1 MGRRSPR
8 RMWHVAAALAPL
20 PLIGLGY
27 ASIPGNQLAFR
38 TEILFSGSG
47 SIHALSRDA
56 GASEHQ
62 PLPKSAANLFRT
74 EGKGPRADQY
84 LVVKTTTYADK
95 QFITA
100 SVSGTDVAAKGGDS
114 RSELIRTRKSD
125 RLNATVTEVA
135 LRGTDRGDSG
145 RGVSMFNEFASGKL
159 ELAPALAAAAPSAQ
173 AISYQPSQAGLNFK
187 YKGESQAEFEE
198 RERRC
203 LSTAIYFEAR
213 GEPLQGQI
221 AVGQVI
227 MNRVRAPQFPE
238 TICGVVYQGQMA
250 PGCQF
255 SFACDGKT
263 DTPKNDSHWALAQ
276 KLSRQITSGAVWL
289 PEIGY
294 STFYHADYVS
304 PYWKSTMNKIDS
316 IGRHIFYKKRNE
328 KPYIVEAASAAPT
341 PSSSKTSAG
350 TLSLAS
356 SGPAVASISA
366 TPALSLGAAPSE

>member
-1 MGRRSPR
+1 
-8 RMWHVAAALAPL
+8 MWHVAAALAPL

-27 ASIPGNQLAFR
+27 ASIPGNQLAYR
-38 TEILFSGSG
+38 MELLFSGNG
-47 SIHALSRDA
+47 SVHAMSRDA
-56 GASEHQ
+56 EAIEHQ
-62 PLPKSAANLFRT
+62 PLPRAAAGLFRT

-100 SVSGTDVAAKGGDS
+100 SISGGEIAAKGLDS
-114 RSELIRTRKSD
+114 RSELIRSTKAD
-125 RLNATVTEVA
+125 RLNATITEVA
-135 LRGTDRGDSG
+135 LRGAPDRDDTG
-145 RGVSMFNEFASGKL
+145 RGVSMFTEFASGNL
-159 ELAPALAAAAPSAQ
+159 QLAPAIAGGPPTAQ
-173 AISYQPSQAGLNFK
+173 AISYQPSQTGLSFK

-227 MNRVRAPQFPE
+227 MNRVRSPQFPE

-276 KLSRQITSGAVWL
+276 KLARQITSGQVWL

-328 KPYIVEAASAAPT
+328 KAYIVEETSVAAAPET
-341 PSSSKTSAG
+341 SKTNAG
-350 TLSLAS
+350 AFSLAS
-356 SGPAVASISA
+356 TNPAATPVSA

>member
-1 MGRRSPR
+1 
-8 RMWHVAAALAPL
+8 MWHVAAALAPL

-27 ASIPGNQLAFR
+27 ASIPGNQLAYR
-38 TEILFSGSG
+38 MELLFSGNG
-47 SIHALSRDA
+47 SVHALSRDA
-56 GASEHQ
+56 GATEHQ
-62 PLPKSAANLFRT
+62 PLPKSAAALFRT

-95 QFITA
+95 RFVAA
-100 SVSGTDVAAKGGDS
+100 SVSGTDSAASGGNS
-114 RSELIRTRKSD
+114 RSELIRSTKSD
-125 RLNATVTEVA
+125 RLNAAVTEVA

-145 RGVSMFNEFASGKL
+145 RGVSMFTEFASGTL
-159 ELAPALAAAAPSAQ
+159 QLAPAIGGTPTAQTIAYRPSEQ
-173 AISYQPSQAGLNFK
+173 GLGFK

-227 MNRVRAPQFPE
+227 MNRVRSPQFPE

-276 KLSRQITSGAVWL
+276 KLARQITSGQVWL

-328 KPYIVEAASAAPT
+328 KAYVVEEASAAPA
-341 PSSSKTSAG
+341 PSTSKVDAG
-350 TLSLAS
+350 AFSLAS
-356 SGPAVASISA
+356 SNPAAGSISA
-366 TPALSLGAAPSE
+366 TPALSLGAVPSE

>member
-1 MGRRSPR
+1 
-8 RMWHVAAALAPL
+8 
-20 PLIGLGY
+20 LGY

-38 TEILFSGSG
+38 VELLFSGNG
-47 SIHALSRDA
+47 SVHALSRDA
-56 GASEHQ
+56 GASEHL
-62 PLPKSAANLFRT
+62 PLPKSAASLFRA

-95 QFITA
+95 RFVAA
-100 SVSGTDVAAKGGDS
+100 SVSGTEMAAKDGDS
-114 RSELIRTRKSD
+114 RGELIRTRKSD
-125 RLNATVTEVA
+125 RLNSTVTEVA
-135 LRGTDRGDSG
+135 LRGSPDRGDSG
-145 RGVSMFNEFASGKL
+145 RGVSMFTEFASGNL
-159 ELAPALAAAAPSAQ
+159 QLAPAIAGGAPSAQ
-173 AISYQPSQAGLNFK
+173 AIAYQPSQAALNFK

-203 LSTAIYFEAR
+203 LATAIYFEAR
-213 GEPLQGQI
+213 GEPLQGQV

-227 MNRVRAPQFPE
+227 MNRVRSPNFPE

-263 DTPKNDSHWALAQ
+263 DTPKRDGHWALAQ
-276 KLSRQITSGAVWL
+276 KLAKQITSGEVWL

-304 PYWKSTMNKIDS
+304 PHWKSAMNKIDS
-316 IGRHIFYKKRNE
+316 IGRHIFYKKRHE
-328 KPYIVEAASAAPT
+328 KAYIVEEASAAPA
-341 PSSSKTSAG
+341 PSTSKVNAG
-350 TLSLAS
+350 AFSLAS
-356 SGPAVASISA
+356 SNAAAIPVSA

>member
-1 MGRRSPR
+1 
-8 RMWHVAAALAPL
+8 MWHVAAALAPL

-27 ASIPGNQLAFR
+27 ASIPGNQLAYR
-38 TEILFSGSG
+38 MELLFSGTG
-47 SIHALSRDA
+47 SVHALTLDD
-56 GASEHQ
+56 GAAEHQ
-62 PLPKSAANLFRT
+62 PLPKAAASLFRT

-84 LVVKTTTYADK
+84 LAVKTTTYANK

-100 SVSGTDVAAKGGDS
+100 SVSGTDEAAKRLDS
-114 RSELIRTRKSD
+114 RSELSRSLKSD
-125 RLNATVTEVA
+125 RLNRTVTEVA
-135 LRGTDRGDSG
+135 LRGSDRGDSS
-145 RGVSMFNEFASGKL
+145 RGVSMFTEFASGNL
-159 ELAPALAAAAPSAQ
+159 QLAPAVAGGAPSAQ
-173 AISYQPSQAGLNFK
+173 TIAYQPSQTGLNFK

-203 LSTAIYFEAR
+203 LATAIYFEAR

-227 MNRVRAPQFPE
+227 MNRVRSPNFPE

-263 DTPKNDSHWALAQ
+263 DTPKNDKHWTLAR
-276 KLSRQITSGAVWL
+276 KLAKQITSGEAWL
-289 PEIGY
+289 SEIGY

-316 IGRHIFYKKRNE
+316 VGRHIFYKKRNE
-328 KPYIVEAASAAPT
+328 KPYVVEEASAAPA
-341 PSSSKTSAG
+341 PSTSKVTGA
-350 TLSLAS
+350 TAFSLAS
-356 SGPAVASISA
+356 STPSATPAAIPVSA
-366 TPALSLGAAPSE
+366 TPALSLGAAPNE

>member
-1 MGRRSPR
+1 M
-8 RMWHVAAALAPL
+8 
-20 PLIGLGY
+20 
-27 ASIPGNQLAFR
+27 
-38 TEILFSGSG
+38 
-47 SIHALSRDA
+47 
-56 GASEHQ
+56 
-62 PLPKSAANLFRT
+62 
-74 EGKGPRADQY
+74 
-84 LVVKTTTYADK
+84 
-95 QFITA
+95 
-100 SVSGTDVAAKGGDS
+100 
-114 RSELIRTRKSD
+114 
-125 RLNATVTEVA
+125 A

-145 RGVSMFNEFASGKL
+145 RGVSMFTEFASGTL
-159 ELAPALAAAAPSAQ
+159 QLAPAIGGDANGPSHRLPAR
-173 AISYQPSQAGLNFK
+173 PSRGSSFK

-227 MNRVRAPQFPE
+227 MNRVRSPQFPE

-276 KLSRQITSGAVWL
+276 KLARQITSGEVWL

-304 PYWKSTMNKIDS
+304 PYWKSTMNKINS

-328 KPYIVEAASAAPT
+328 KAYIVEEASAAPA
-341 PSSSKTSAG
+341 PSTSKVNAG
-350 TLSLAS
+350 AFSLAS
-356 SGPAVASISA
+356 SNPAATPISA

>member
-1 MGRRSPR
+1 
-8 RMWHVAAALAPL
+8 MWHVAAALAPL

-27 ASIPGNQLAFR
+27 ASIPGNQLAYR
-38 TEILFSGSG
+38 MELLFSGNG
-47 SIHALSRDA
+47 SVHALSRDT
-56 GASEHQ
+56 GATEHQ
-62 PLPKSAANLFRT
+62 PLPRAAAALFRT

-100 SVSGTDVAAKGGDS
+100 SVSGSDISAKGLDS
-114 RSELIRTRKSD
+114 RSELIRTTKSD

-135 LRGTDRGDSG
+135 LRGAPDRGDSG
-145 RGVSMFNEFASGKL
+145 RGVSMFTEFASGNL
-159 ELAPALAAAAPSAQ
+159 QLAPAIAGGAPAAQ
-173 AISYQPSQAGLNFK
+173 AIAYQPSQTGLNFK

-227 MNRVRAPQFPE
+227 MNRVRSPQFPE
-238 TICGVVYQGQMA
+238 TICGVVYQGQLA

-276 KLSRQITSGAVWL
+276 KLAKQITSGEVWL

-304 PYWKSTMNKIDS
+304 PHWKSAMNKIDS

-328 KPYIVEAASAAPT
+328 KAYIVEEASAAPA
-341 PSSSKTSAG
+341 PSTSKVNAG
-350 TLSLAS
+350 AFSLAS
-356 SGPAVASISA
+356 SNPAATPISA

>member
-1 MGRRSPR
+1 
-8 RMWHVAAALAPL
+8 MWHVAAALAPL

-27 ASIPGNQLAFR
+27 ASIPGNQLAYR
-38 TEILFSGSG
+38 MELLFSGNG
-47 SIHALSRDA
+47 SVHALSRDT
-56 GASEHQ
+56 GATEHQ
-62 PLPKSAANLFRT
+62 PLPRAAAALFRT

-100 SVSGTDVAAKGGDS
+100 SISGGDIAAKGLDS
-114 RSELIRTRKSD
+114 RSELIRSTKSD
-125 RLNATVTEVA
+125 RLNATITEVA
-135 LRGTDRGDSG
+135 LRGAPDRADTG
-145 RGVSMFNEFASGKL
+145 RGVSMFTEFASGNL
-159 ELAPALAAAAPSAQ
+159 QLAPAIAGGPPAAQ
-173 AISYQPSQAGLNFK
+173 AISYQPSQTGLNFK

-227 MNRVRAPQFPE
+227 MNRVRSPQFPE
-238 TICGVVYQGQMA
+238 TICGVVYQGQLA

-276 KLSRQITSGAVWL
+276 KLAKQITSGEVWL

-328 KPYIVEAASAAPT
+328 KAYIVEEASAAPA
-341 PSSSKTSAG
+341 PSTSKVNAG
-350 TLSLAS
+350 AFSLAS
-356 SGPAVASISA
+356 SNPAATPISA

>member
-1 MGRRSPR
+1 
-8 RMWHVAAALAPL
+8 
-20 PLIGLGY
+20 LGY

-38 TEILFSGSG
+38 MELLFSGNG
-47 SIHALSRDA
+47 SVHALSRDA
-56 GASEHQ
+56 GASEHL
-62 PLPKSAANLFRT
+62 PLPKSAASLFRT

-95 QFITA
+95 RFVAA
-100 SVSGTDVAAKGGDS
+100 SVSGTKMAAKDGDS
-114 RSELIRTRKSD
+114 RGELIRTRKSD
-125 RLNATVTEVA
+125 RLNSTVTEVA
-135 LRGTDRGDSG
+135 LRGSPDRGDSG
-145 RGVSMFNEFASGKL
+145 RGVSMFTEFASGNL
-159 ELAPALAAAAPSAQ
+159 QLAPAVAGGAPSAQ
-173 AISYQPSQAGLNFK
+173 AISYQPSQAALNFK

-203 LSTAIYFEAR
+203 LATAIYFEAR

-227 MNRVRAPQFPE
+227 LNRVRSPNFPE

-263 DTPKNDSHWALAQ
+263 DTPKRDGHWALAQ
-276 KLSRQITSGAVWL
+276 KLAKQITSGEVWL

-304 PYWKSTMNKIDS
+304 PHWKSAMNKIDS

-328 KPYIVEAASAAPT
+328 KAYIVEEASAAPA
-341 PSSSKTSAG
+341 PSTSKVNAG
-350 TLSLAS
+350 AFSLAS
-356 SGPAVASISA
+356 SNAAATPVSA

>member
-1 MGRRSPR
+1 
-8 RMWHVAAALAPL
+8 MWHVAAALAPL

-27 ASIPGNQLAFR
+27 ASIPGNQLAYR
-38 TEILFSGSG
+38 MELLFSGNG
-47 SIHALSRDA
+47 SVHALSRDT
-56 GASEHQ
+56 GATEHQ
-62 PLPKSAANLFRT
+62 PLPRAAAALFRT

-84 LVVKTTTYADK
+84 LVVKTTTDADK

-100 SVSGTDVAAKGGDS
+100 SVSGSDISAKGLDS
-114 RSELIRTRKSD
+114 RSELIRTTKSD

-135 LRGTDRGDSG
+135 LRGAPDRGDSG
-145 RGVSMFNEFASGKL
+145 RGVSMFTEFASGNL
-159 ELAPALAAAAPSAQ
+159 QLAPAIAGGPPAAQ
-173 AISYQPSQAGLNFK
+173 AISYQPSQTGLNFK

-227 MNRVRAPQFPE
+227 MNRVRSPQFPE

-276 KLSRQITSGAVWL
+276 KLARQITSGEVWL

-328 KPYIVEAASAAPT
+328 KAYIVEEASAAPA
-341 PSSSKTSAG
+341 PSTSKVNTGAF
-350 TLSLAS
+350 TLAS
-356 SGPAVASISA
+356 TNPGATPISA

>member
-1 MGRRSPR
+1 
-8 RMWHVAAALAPL
+8 MWHVAAALAPL

-27 ASIPGNQLAFR
+27 ASIPGNQLAYR
-38 TEILFSGSG
+38 MELLFSGNG
-47 SIHALSRDA
+47 SVHALSRDA

-62 PLPKSAANLFRT
+62 PLPKAAAALFRS

-95 QFITA
+95 QFIAA
-100 SVSGTDVAAKGGDS
+100 SVSGGDVVKAGSDS
-114 RSELIRTRKSD
+114 RSELIRERKSD
-125 RLNATVTEVA
+125 RLNPPVTEVA
-135 LRGTDRGDSG
+135 LRGGVERGDSG
-145 RGVSMFNEFASGKL
+145 HVSMFTEFASGTL
-159 ELAPALAAAAPSAQ
+159 QLAPAIGGTPSAQ
-173 AISYQPSQAGLNFK
+173 TIAYRPSEQGLGFK

-203 LSTAIYFEAR
+203 LATAIYFEAR

-227 MNRVRAPQFPE
+227 MNRVRSPNFPE

-263 DTPKNDSHWALAQ
+263 DTPKNDAHWALAQ
-276 KLSRQITSGAVWL
+276 KLARQITSGQVWL
-289 PEIGY
+289 SEIGY

-304 PYWKSTMNKIDS
+304 PHWKGAMNKIDS

-328 KPYIVEAASAAPT
+328 KPYIVEQASAEPAPDT
-341 PSSSKTSAG
+341 SKVTTGAF
-350 TLSLAS
+350 SLAS
-356 SGPAVASISA
+356 TTPAAIPVSA
-366 TPALSLGAAPSE
+366 TPALSLGATPSE

>member
-1 MGRRSPR
+1 MGRRL
-8 RMWHVAAALAPL
+8 WHVAAALAPL

-27 ASIPGNQLAFR
+27 ASIPGNQLAYR
-38 TEILFSGSG
+38 MELLFSGNG
-47 SIHALSRDA
+47 SVHALSRDA
-56 GASEHQ
+56 GATEPQ
-62 PLPKSAANLFRT
+62 PLPKAAASLFRT

-95 QFITA
+95 QFVTA
-100 SVSGTDVAAKGGDS
+100 SVSGGDIAAKGLDS
-114 RSELIRTRKSD
+114 RSELIRSTKSD

-135 LRGTDRGDSG
+135 LRGAPDRGDSG
-145 RGVSMFNEFASGKL
+145 RGVSMFTEFASGNL
-159 ELAPALAAAAPSAQ
+159 QLAPAIAGGAPAAQ
-173 AISYQPSQAGLNFK
+173 AIAYQPSQTGLNFK

-203 LSTAIYFEAR
+203 LATAIYFEAR
-213 GEPLQGQI
+213 GEPLPGQI

-227 MNRVRAPQFPE
+227 LNRVRSPQFPE

-276 KLSRQITSGAVWL
+276 KLARQITSGEVWL

-304 PYWKSTMNKIDS
+304 PHWKSAMNKIDS

-328 KPYIVEAASAAPT
+328 KAYIVEEASAAPA
-341 PSSSKTSAG
+341 PSTSKVNTGAF
-350 TLSLAS
+350 SLAS
-356 SGPAVASISA
+356 SNPAATPISA

>member
-1 MGRRSPR
+1 
-8 RMWHVAAALAPL
+8 
-20 PLIGLGY
+20 LGY
-27 ASIPGNQLAFR
+27 ASIPGNQLAYR
-38 TEILFSGSG
+38 MELLFSGNG
-47 SIHALSRDA
+47 SVHALSRDA
-56 GASEHQ
+56 GATEHQ
-62 PLPKSAANLFRT
+62 PLPKSAAALFRT

-84 LVVKTTTYADK
+84 LVVKTTTYANK
-95 QFITA
+95 QFIAA
-100 SVSGTDVAAKGGDS
+100 SVSGSEMAAKGMDS
-114 RSELIRTRKSD
+114 RSELIRSTKSD
-125 RLNATVTEVA
+125 RLSATVTEVA
-135 LRGTDRGDSG
+135 LRGTPDRGDSG
-145 RGVSMFNEFASGKL
+145 RGVSMFTEFASGNL
-159 ELAPALAAAAPSAQ
+159 QLAPAIAGGAPAAQ
-173 AISYQPSQAGLNFK
+173 AISYQPSQTGLNFK

-227 MNRVRAPQFPE
+227 MNRVRSPQFPE
-238 TICGVVYQGQMA
+238 TICGVVYQGQLA

-276 KLSRQITSGAVWL
+276 KLAKQITSGEVWL

-304 PYWKSTMNKIDS
+304 PHWKSAMNKMDS

-328 KPYIVEAASAAPT
+328 KAYIVQEASAAPT
-341 PSSSKTSAG
+341 PSTSKVATGAF
-350 TLSLAS
+350 SLAS
-356 SGPAVASISA
+356 TNPAAGSISP
-366 TPALSLGAAPSE
+366 TQALSLGAAPSE

>member
-1 MGRRSPR
+1 
-8 RMWHVAAALAPL
+8 L
-20 PLIGLGY
+20 
-27 ASIPGNQLAFR
+27 
-38 TEILFSGSG
+38 SGAEVG
-47 SIHALSRDA
+47 S
-56 GASEHQ
+56 
-62 PLPKSAANLFRT
+62 
-74 EGKGPRADQY
+74 
-84 LVVKTTTYADK
+84 
-95 QFITA
+95 
-100 SVSGTDVAAKGGDS
+100 KGGNLRD
-114 RSELIRTRKSD
+114 ELIRDRKAD
-125 RLNATVTEVA
+125 RLNAPVTEVA
-135 LRGTDRGDSG
+135 LRSG
-145 RGVSMFNEFASGKL
+145 GSDRGVSMFTEFAAGNL
-159 ELAPALAAAAPSAQ
+159 QLAPALAGGAPSPQTIA
-173 AISYQPSQAGLNFK
+173 YRPSEVGLSFK

-227 MNRVRAPQFPE
+227 MNRVRSPQFPQ

-255 SFACDGKT
+255 SFACDGRT

-276 KLSRQITSGAVWL
+276 KLARQITSGQVWL

-304 PYWKSTMNKIDS
+304 PQWKSAMNKIDT

-328 KPYIVEAASAAPT
+328 KPYIVQEASATPAEAAT
-341 PSSSKTSAG
+341 

-356 SGPAVASISA
+356 APAVASISA
-366 TPALSLGAAPSE
+366 TPALSLGAPPSE

>member
-1 MGRRSPR
+1 
-8 RMWHVAAALAPL
+8 MWHVAAALAPL

-27 ASIPGNQLAFR
+27 AFIPGNQLAFR
-38 TEILFSGSG
+38 TELMFSGNG
-47 SIHALSRDA
+47 SVHALSRDA
-56 GASEHQ
+56 GPSEHR
-62 PLPKSAANLFRT
+62 PLPNAAASLFGT

-84 LVVKTTTYADK
+84 LVVNRTTYADK

-100 SVSGTDVAAKGGDS
+100 SVSGTEGGSKGLDS

-125 RLNATVTEVA
+125 RLNPTVTEVA
-135 LRGTDRGDSG
+135 LRGAPDRGDSG
-145 RGVSMFNEFASGKL
+145 RGVSMFTEFASGNL
-159 ELAPALAAAAPSAQ
+159 HLAPAIAGGAPSPQ

-187 YKGESQAEFEE
+187 YKGESQAEFED

-203 LSTAIYFEAR
+203 LATAIYFEAR

-227 MNRVRAPQFPE
+227 MNRVRSPQFPE

-263 DTPKNDSHWALAQ
+263 DTPKNDYHWKLAQ
-276 KLSRQITSGAVWL
+276 KLARRITSGEVWL
-289 PEIGY
+289 PDIGY

-304 PYWKSTMNKIDS
+304 PHWKSAMNKIDS

-328 KPYIVEAASAAPT
+328 KAYIVEEASAAPA
-341 PSSSKTSAG
+341 PSTSKVNAG
-350 TLSLAS
+350 AFSLAS
-356 SGPAVASISA
+356 SNPAAASVSA

>member
-1 MGRRSPR
+1 
-8 RMWHVAAALAPL
+8 MWHVAAALAPL

-27 ASIPGNQLAFR
+27 ASIPGNQLAYR
-38 TEILFSGSG
+38 MELLLSGNG
-47 SIHALSRDA
+47 SVHALSRDA
-56 GASEHQ
+56 EAIEHQ
-62 PLPKSAANLFRT
+62 PLPRAAAALFRT

-100 SVSGTDVAAKGGDS
+100 SISGGNIAAKSTNS
-114 RSELIRTRKSD
+114 RSELIRTAKSD
-125 RLNATVTEVA
+125 RLNPTVTEVA
-135 LRGTDRGDSG
+135 LRSAPGGDSA
-145 RGVSMFNEFASGKL
+145 RGVSMFTEFASGNL
-159 ELAPALAAAAPSAQ
+159 QLAPAVAGGTPAAQSIA
-173 AISYQPSQAGLNFK
+173 YQPSQTGLSFK

-203 LSTAIYFEAR
+203 LATAIYFEAR

-227 MNRVRAPQFPE
+227 LNRVRSPQFPE
-238 TICGVVYQGQMA
+238 TICGVVYQGQLA

-276 KLSRQITSGAVWL
+276 KLAKQITSGQVWL

-304 PYWKSTMNKIDS
+304 PHWKSAMNKMDS

-328 KPYIVEAASAAPT
+328 KAYVVEEAAAPAPT
-341 PSSSKTSAG
+341 TSKVNAG
-350 TLSLAS
+350 AFSLAS
-356 SGPAVASISA
+356 SNPAVTPVSA

>member
-1 MGRRSPR
+1 
-8 RMWHVAAALAPL
+8 MWHVAAALAPL

-27 ASIPGNQLAFR
+27 ASIPGNQLAYR
-38 TEILFSGSG
+38 MELLFSGNG
-47 SIHALSRDA
+47 SVHALSRDA
-56 GASEHQ
+56 GATEHQ
-62 PLPKSAANLFRT
+62 PLPKSAAALFRT

-95 QFITA
+95 QFVAA
-100 SVSGTDVAAKGGDS
+100 SVSGDDSAASGREFAKRADPVDKV
-114 RSELIRTRKSD
+114 RSPQCG
-125 RLNATVTEVA
+125 VTEVA
-135 LRGTDRGDSG
+135 LRG
-145 RGVSMFNEFASGKL
+145 
-159 ELAPALAAAAPSAQ
+159 APTAAIRAAASRCSPNSPLALSNWRRPLPVGRQRPRPSPTAP
-173 AISYQPSQAGLNFK
+173 PRPGLDFK

-227 MNRVRAPQFPE
+227 MNRVRSPQFPE

-276 KLSRQITSGAVWL
+276 KLARQITSGEVWL

-328 KPYIVEAASAAPT
+328 KAYIVEEASAAPA
-341 PSSSKTSAG
+341 PSTSKVNAG
-350 TLSLAS
+350 AFSLAS
-356 SGPAVASISA
+356 SNPAATPISA